1 MSMNQNP
8 PNCIGKLHRPRYGS
22 SRGVSLIELMIAL
35 VLGLLLVGGILQL
48 FMGSRMTYQST
59 EAVARVQENGRFVM
73 SFIEPELRA
82 AGSSGFCAGDIAIT
96 NHLDLADDE
105 AELLFDASAAIA
117 GWEFDGTGRGENY
130 SITTLDPAASLNS
143 WSGSAAPPSALAGKV
158 VPGTDILMLR
168 NLELQ
173 ADITGDVNASNN
185 PQATSVVTQINH
197 GVPQCTIALITNC
210 ASGAD
215 LFQSTTAGSRDL
227 DRESGCTPGNRTGG
241 SRLDWST
248 SYADDMQLY
257 LPRTRIYFIGQ
268 DSVTEEPGLY
278 RMDMVQGSGVTQT
291 EQLVSGIE
299 NMQVLYGLSLPASLG
314 GDGQYVDEWLT
325 ADQVGSWNLIIA
337 ARVSFLVR
345 SQENV
350 SGAAVT
356 QTYNLAGTN
365 VSGPSDRRLRQAFST
380 TVAVR
385 NRLLVN

>member
-1 MSMNQNP
+1 MFMNQNP

-117 GWEFDGTGRGENY
+117 GWEYDGTGRGENY

-143 WSGSAAPPSALAGKV
+143 WSGSADPPSALAGKV
-158 VPGTDILMLR
+158 VPGTDILIIR

-173 ADITGDVNASNN
+173 VGVTGDANATNN
-185 PQATSVVTQINH
+185 PQQTSVVTETDH
-197 GVPQCTIALITNC
+197 GVPDCAIALITNC
-210 ASGAD
+210 AAGAD
-215 LFQSTTAGSRDL
+215 LFQSTSGGNSLTKAG
-227 DRESGCTPGNRTGG
+227 GCTPGNVTGQ
-241 SRLDWST
+241 SLDWST
-248 SYADDMQLY
+248 SYAEDMQLY

-365 VSGPSDRRLRQAFST
+365 ISGPSDRRLRQAFST